1 MFFLV
6 EKVLLLMDG
15 FFEMPL
21 VGDMD
26 KKFRVTSKYFKR
38 IFQYETCF
46 ST

>member
-6 EKVLLLMDG
+6 ENVLLLMDG

-26 KKFRVTSKYFKR
+26 
-38 IFQYETCF
+38 
-46 ST
+46 

>member
-6 EKVLLLMDG
+6 KKVLLLIDK

-26 KKFRVTSKYFKR
+26 
-38 IFQYETCF
+38 
-46 ST
+46 

>member
-26 KKFRVTSKYFKR
+26 KKFLMVKCKIGGT
-38 IFQYETCF
+38 
-46 ST
+46 